1 MSNNNFNQN
10 KLTKKIKYAPKSETT
25 LLFGGLTPTREKL
38 LQAAAK
44 SLGERYIYL
53 PNIDYKSYELGKIY
67 GNKAQCNPTYFT
79 VGNLIK
85 YLFYLKDEVGL
96 TKEEII
102 SKYVHVTVNGC
113 GPCRFGMYIT
123 EYKKAL
129 KDAGFDGFRV
139 VSFEHDSNIF
149 QVAQEQV
156 VTFSPKFFLILT
168 QTTLIADILTILG
181 DKMRPY
187 EKEKGSVD
195 KAINKCENL
204 IINSLNKKKSLLI
217 TLFKCRNI
225 LSKVELNKIQ
235 PKPKVMV
242 MGEFWAAMTRSDGN
256 YHIHK
261 FLEDEGAEVI
271 SQPLINRILLNVWEA
286 EYKREL
292 TQDFDKKDGIDFST
306 TKSKF
311 MIFTAKKAIRY
322 TFAIYSK
329 AIGLKGYHLAD
340 MDYLYKISKDYYP
353 VDSNGGEG
361 QLEVAHLLENIEKK
375 EANLVVSIKPFGCMP
390 SSGVSDGIQSLV
402 TSKFKDA
409 NFISIETSGDGAVN
423 FYSRLQMALFKA
435 KEQAQD
441 EFNSLYNTK
450 LEEKLKQDI
459 KLLNKINQYSFEPNS
474 KLTTT
479 AGKILKFIRDKYS
492 L

>member
-1 MSNNNFNQN
+1 VS
-10 KLTKKIKYAPKSETT
+10 KALETKHLTLARKYAPKSETV
-25 LLFGGLTPTREKL
+25 LLFGGLTPTRERL
-38 LQAAAK
+38 LQAAAA
-44 SLGERYIYL
+44 SLGESYIYL
-53 PNIDYKSYELGKIY
+53 PNIDYKSFELGKIY

-85 YLFYLKDEVGL
+85 YLFYLRDEMGL
-96 TKEEII
+96 STDEII
-102 SKYVHVTVNGC
+102 RKYVHVTVNGC

-129 KDAGFDGFRV
+129 RDAGFEGFRV

-156 VTFSPKFFLILT
+156 VTFSPKFFLILIK
-168 QTTLIADILTILG
+168 TTLIADILTILG
-181 DKMRPY
+181 DKLRPY
-187 EKEKGSVD
+187 ELKKGSVD
-195 KAINKCENL
+195 KALKECEDL
-204 IINSLNKKKSLLI
+204 IIKTLESKKSLL
-217 TLFKCRNI
+217 LSLVKCRKI
-225 LSKVELNKIQ
+225 LAKVELNKLQ

-256 YHIHK
+256 YHIHQ

-292 TQDFDKKDGIDFST
+292 VQDVNKKDGIDFST

-311 MIFTAKKAIRY
+311 LIFTAKHGIRFSFNLY
-322 TFAIYSK
+322 AK
-329 AIGLKGYHLAD
+329 AIGLANYHLAN
-340 MDYLYKISKDYYP
+340 MDHLYKISKDYYP

-361 QLEVAHLLENIEKK
+361 QLEVAHLLENLEKK

-390 SSGVSDGIQSLV
+390 SSGVSDGIQSLI
-402 TSKFKDA
+402 TAKFKNA
-409 NFISIETSGDGAVN
+409 RFISIETSGDGATN

-435 KEQAQD
+435 KEEATE
-441 EFNSLYNTK
+441 EFNSIYNNK
-450 LEEKLKQDI
+450 IESKLKSD
-459 KLLNKINQYSFEPNS
+459 KALFYKINSYNFEPKS

-479 AGKILKFIRDKYS
+479 AGKIVDYIRAK